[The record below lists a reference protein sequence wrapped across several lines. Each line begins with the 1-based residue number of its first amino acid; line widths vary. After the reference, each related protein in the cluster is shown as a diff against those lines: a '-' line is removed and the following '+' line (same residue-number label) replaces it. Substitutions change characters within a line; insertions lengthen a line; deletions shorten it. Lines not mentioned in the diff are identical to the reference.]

1 MIKLKL
7 ATEEDAEFVFELM
20 QDKDCQNFII
30 TKQKQIMLKN
40 KKETAKLLCSKQ
52 KTKPILFYWN
62 EQKRKNRNR

>member
-30 TKQKQIMLKN
+30 TKTKTNNVEEQKRNCEVIMLKAKQNRFYFIGMN
-40 KKETAKLLCSKQ
+40 KKEK
-52 KTKPILFYWN
+52 
-62 EQKRKNRNR
+62 

>member
-30 TKQKQIMLKN
+30 TK
-40 KKETAKLLCSKQ
+40 T
-52 KTKPILFYWN
+52 KTN
-62 EQKRKNRNR
+62 NVE